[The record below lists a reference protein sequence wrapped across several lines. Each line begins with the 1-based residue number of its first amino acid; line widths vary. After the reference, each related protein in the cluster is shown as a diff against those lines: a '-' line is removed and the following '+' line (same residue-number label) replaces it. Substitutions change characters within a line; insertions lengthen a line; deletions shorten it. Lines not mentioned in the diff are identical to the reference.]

1 MEEKDDKVSKLEEKL
16 KGFAKKFIK
25 VILLEKKV
33 VDLESNLKKEVKK
46 NDILSEKL
54 NKMETTQKDYESKSF
69 KCAQY
74 DQNYVTYVENCL
86 KVRKK

>member
-1 MEEKDDKVSKLEEKL
+1 MRNK
-16 KGFAKKFIK
+16 I
-25 VILLEKKV
+25 KKV

-46 NDILSEKL
+46 NDILSEKI

-86 KVRKK
+86 KVRKKWRNTKILILLNR